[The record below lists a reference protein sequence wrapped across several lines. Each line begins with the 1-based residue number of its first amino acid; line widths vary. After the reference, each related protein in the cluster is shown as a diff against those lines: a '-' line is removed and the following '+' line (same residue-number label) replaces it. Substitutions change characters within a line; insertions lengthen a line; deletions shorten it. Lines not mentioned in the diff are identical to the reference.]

1 MPETVVVT
9 GANRGIGFEFARQLS
24 RRGDEVI
31 ATARQPEKA
40 EALRSLGVRVETL
53 DVADA
58 RSVASF
64 AKVMEGVAVDALI
77 HNAAIGEEGPGFAR
91 LPIEG
96 IERSLQVN
104 TLGAARVTQALLPN
118 LRRGKRRLIA
128 ALSSGLASLE
138 KNREGGWIAYRV
150 SKAALNMLVRTM
162 AAELRPDG
170 FICVLIDPGWVQTD
184 MGGRG
189 APTPPEKSVEGMLQT
204 LDRLK
209 PSDSGRFLTSRG
221 RDAAW

>member
-1 MPETVVVT
+1 MPDAVVVT
-9 GANRGIGFEFARQLS
+9 GANRGIGLEFARQLA

-31 ATARQPEKA
+31 ATARRPEKA
-40 EALRSLGVRVETL
+40 DDLRSLGVRVETL
-53 DVADA
+53 DVADP

-64 AKVMEGVAVDALI
+64 AKALQGVTVDVLI
-77 HNAAIGEEGPGFAR
+77 HNAGIGEEGPGFSR
-91 LPIEG
+91 LPMEDL
-96 IERSLQVN
+96 ERSLQVN

-170 FICVLIDPGWVQTD
+170 FTCVLIDPGWVQTD

-189 APTPPEKSVEGMLQT
+189 APTPPEKSVESMLHAF
-204 LDRLK
+204 DRLS